1 MGAVMKQQLTR
12 DLTNGRILTDSGYV
26 RNPKEVAE
34 QLRKRFQTEEWMAA
48 HVDKS
53 IHEIV
58 VTYSQHDEITERP
71 RVEHEFTPLTG
82 KMTSYSY
89 MMLAR
94 DQIAR
99 RRRSCWC
106 EGCFHQLGR
115 DTLRSAGY
123 ATLVCD
129 ECELNKVYETLGVTE
144 SERPSTWHEQ
154 EAKDLGT
161 GLPGRRV
168 ESQVV
173 GHKFATMLRPS
184 GFMAIQAR
192 ERWSTTENIH
202 LRPGHCWYAQA
213 SDVLDVRKI
222 TKRETICG

>member
-1 MGAVMKQQLTR
+1 M
-12 DLTNGRILTDSGYV
+12 S
-26 RNPKEVAE
+26 
-34 QLRKRFQTEEWMAA
+34 
-48 HVDKS
+48 
-53 IHEIV
+53 
-58 VTYSQHDEITERP
+58 
-71 RVEHEFTPLTG
+71 
-82 KMTSYSY
+82 SYSY
-89 MMLAR
+89 MLLAR

-129 ECELNKVYETLGVTE
+129 ECESNKVYETLGVTE

-161 GLPGRRV
+161 GLAGRRV

-213 SDVLDVRKI
+213 SDRRKPSPSLRI
-222 TKRETICG
+222 YSLGKLNRSFFGRLSFLSSSSIGPFLGD

>member
-1 MGAVMKQQLTR
+1 MMHYWSNKMSELNFLKAVWIDFGCPGHGKGPWDGMGAVMKQQLTR

-58 VTYSQHDEITERP
+58 VTYSQHNEITERP

-129 ECELNKVYETLGVTE
+129 ECVLNKLYETLGVTE
-144 SERPSTWHEQ
+144 SE
-154 EAKDLGT
+154 
-161 GLPGRRV
+161 
-168 ESQVV
+168 
-173 GHKFATMLRPS
+173 
-184 GFMAIQAR
+184 
-192 ERWSTTENIH
+192 
-202 LRPGHCWYAQA
+202 
-213 SDVLDVRKI
+213 
-222 TKRETICG
+222 